1 MRIIAGK
8 HKNRVIP
15 TSKKADYRP
24 STMKFK
30 EALFSILT
38 SGEFGEKQPLL
49 GAKVLDLYSGT
60 GALAFEALSRGA
72 AKACLVDSEADYLK
86 LAKQFAEKI
95 GEGSNVDFLQMNAL
109 SLPKSSYQYNLIFL
123 DPPYYKDLATKTIK
137 CLIRNHWLE
146 NKAII
151 AVELAK
157 TDYVKEF
164 EELSLIR
171 DKIYGNNK
179 LLIFKYEQN

>member
-38 SGEFGEKQPLL
+38 SGEFGAEQCLV
-49 GAKVLDLYSGT
+49 GARVLDLYSGT

-72 AKACLVDSEADYLK
+72 AKACLIDSEADHLK
-86 LAKQFAEKI
+86 LARQLAEKI
-95 GEGSNVDFLQMNAL
+95 GEVSNMDFLQMNAL
-109 SLPKSSYQYNLIFL
+109 SLPKSSYQYNVVFL
-123 DPPYYKDLATKTIK
+123 DPPYYKDLATKTINN
-137 CLIRNHWLE
+137 LIKNHWLE
-146 NKAII
+146 IGAII
-151 AVELAK
+151 VVELAK
-157 TDYVKEF
+157 TDEIGELKE
-164 EELSLIR
+164 LTLL
-171 DKIYGNNK
+171 KNNIYGNNK
-179 LLIFKYEQN
+179 LMIFKYIPV